1 MPRKNPNDYRY
12 ISFQIKKE
20 FLEEIH
26 KAMDYEGL
34 TSRSQLIRHL
44 LFCWLQEVKKSQEQ
58 DGE

>member
-26 KAMDYEGL
+26 KAMNYKGL

-44 LFCWLQEVKKSQEQ
+44 LFRWLQEVEKSQEQ
-58 DGE
+58 AE